1 MPFSWNLVQETD
13 KKPGSCTCPIKAR
26 MGVEV
31 GCLGGHLTHAW
42 HTRIAFLNRKTQ
54 KMSRDETA
62 VGSQE
67 MNVKKNCRKRAE
79 HTEEPGDKKEGKA
92 RAVRRASQG
101 RESWDAGRGIEF

>member
-1 MPFSWNLVQETD
+1 M
-13 KKPGSCTCPIKAR
+13 R
-26 MGVEV
+26 VEV

-62 VGSQE
+62 LGSQE

-79 HTEEPGDKKEGKA
+79 HMEEPGDKREGKA
-92 RAVRRASQG
+92 RAVRRAFSGQG
-101 RESWDAGRGIEF
+101 KLGCWEGHRILREEDVEPSRARSS